1 MLAKKQYEYEDLC
14 KFPRETKVEL
24 VDGDLAFQPSGML
37 IHQSAVTELLEV
49 TRGRY
54 GRRKGGEWLI
64 LPDIDVRFGR
74 DIFRP
79 DLSGWRKPNWPDWNA
94 LPVMTRPEWVCEVV
108 SPGYRKHDRQVKR
121 AAYEREGLRH
131 YWILDPEMNM
141 LETLKWVDGLYVST
155 NVFQRDDIVC
165 AEPFPELK
173 FELCDLFL
181 F

>member
-1 MLAKKQYEYEDLC
+1 MPAKKQYTYEDLC
-14 KFPRETKVEL
+14 KFPAETKVEL
-24 VDGDLAFQPSGML
+24 VAGDLEFQPGASPR
-37 IHQSAVTELLEV
+37 HQAGVAKLYRKTDSS
-49 TRGRY
+49 Y
-54 GRRKGGEWLI
+54 GDSDGWLF
-64 LPDIDVRFGR
+64 LADIDVVFGR
-74 DIFRP
+74 DVFRP
-79 DLSGWRKPNWPDWNA
+79 DLSGWRKGNWPDTA
-94 LPVMTRPEWVCEVV
+94 SQPARVIPDFVCEVV
-108 SPGYRKHDRQVKR
+108 SPNYRKYDRQVKR

-141 LETLKWVDGLYVST
+141 LETLKWVEGLYVST

>member
-1 MLAKKQYEYEDLC
+1 MLPKKQYTYADIET
-14 KFPRETKVEL
+14 FPTTTHVEL
-24 VDGDLAFQPSGML
+24 VDSDLVFQPSGMPQ
-37 IHQSAVTELLEV
+37 HQQAMTELQGEL
-49 TRGRY
+49 RAAY
-54 GRRKGGEWLI
+54 GRRSGGEWLF
-64 LPDIDVRFGR
+64 LHDVDVRFGR
-74 DIFRP
+74 DVFRP
-79 DLSGWRKPNWPDWNA
+79 DISGWRKQNWPDMHA
-94 LPVMTRPEWVCEVV
+94 LPVMIRPDFVCEVV
-108 SPGYRKHDRQVKR
+108 SPDYRKYDRQVKR

-131 YWILDPEMNM
+131 YWILDPELQS